1 MQLRRRRQE
10 RSGRCAAPRASPPRT
25 GPRGHGAGS
34 RGRRDLNSLDPRA
47 ECVKT
52 RRTCIRV
59 ISPDL
64 SPTMSDENIGT
75 TLAYTKSPKVSRRT
89 TFQDELQE
97 AISAR
102 AARQQTAEYS
112 DDFDSD
118 EDDETTQKNALL
130 KSEIADDLTSLLDE
144 EKHQQ
149 MTILKSQNL
158 SGDREDEI
166 ECSFIEKSTCHG
178 NEGDHCNESH
188 MAVLHNE
195 REEITQR
202 EFENKPVP
210 KLREHRI
217 KNISSAENVSISAL
231 NDRYKPSP
239 QPRSVL
245 RKSSHVED
253 KDVARAEDKASS
265 SYRLPSF
272 SAPSSLTRLSDK
284 ITSEKRALAESP
296 SPEGPW
302 LTSSSPP
309 FPIHFHS
316 ADETSGDSNLL
327 MCGEGSPS
335 KGQDQ
340 TEDDDCRDLKLENN
354 GRKSPSVIELMMTT
368 VYEKTKKLQKSTN
381 DQLEENLQRL
391 EEKLFADGIKEMS
404 LNDKSEDMA
413 EVSTSEDLDKK
424 EFEYKETLSE
434 KVRPSSSSR
443 SLSSTYLKKA
453 GKTIPP
459 STTTSSQYLGT
470 LKVLDNKHLQKYS
483 AELDKADSLR
493 AAVYQDWLEKK
504 RVFLL
509 ELQRIKRNK
518 AENLKNANEKKEA
531 TKKEEAIASFEAWKA
546 MKEREAKKKLAEK
559 KKLEELKKRRAAE
572 QNEEKKEEAQK
583 AFEKWKEKK
592 AEYLREQ
599 SRKEKRAERI
609 KKKKEEEAI
618 AEKKRDSMSAVDK
631 WNEKKEEFVKQKKTE
646 KIQEKRQQEIE
657 QVEREEKDKRA
668 MEEYERWLEEPPLK
682 GQLSTAKNQQRLEA
696 APAAKHF
703 SDTTSSNFRKRKRG
717 ETRLRKK
724 KRSSRLSLR
733 MKPPLHGA
741 RLAKLCP
748 QGITEMSI
756 ALCEES
762 SCPKF

>member
-1 MQLRRRRQE
+1 MQLRRQE
-10 RSGRCAAPRASPPRT
+10 RSGCCAAPRASFSRT
-25 GPRGHGAGS
+25 GPRGPGTGS
-34 RGRRDLNSLDPRA
+34 HGRRDLSSLEPSA
-47 ECVKT
+47 EGVKT

-59 ISPDL
+59 ISPAF
-64 SPTMSDENIGT
+64 SPTMSDEDIGT

-118 EDDETTQKNALL
+118 EDDDETTQKKALF
-130 KSEIADDLTSLLDE
+130 KSEMADDLSSLLDE

-149 MTILKSQNL
+149 MTILNSQNVT
-158 SGDREDEI
+158 GDREDET
-166 ECSFIEKSTCHG
+166 EWSFIEKSTCHG

-188 MAVLHNE
+188 MAVLQNE
-195 REEITQR
+195 REEITQH

-231 NDRYKPSP
+231 DDRYKPSP
-239 QPRSVL
+239 QPRNVL
-245 RKSSHVED
+245 RKTSHVED
-253 KDVARAEDKASS
+253 KDVARAEDKTASS

-284 ITSEKRALAESP
+284 ITTSEKRALAESP

-316 ADETSGDSNLL
+316 ADEMSGDSDLL

-335 KGQDQ
+335 KGRDQ
-340 TEDDDCRDLKLENN
+340 TEDDDSRDLKLENN

-368 VYEKTKKLQKSTN
+368 VYEKTKKLQKST
-381 DQLEENLQRL
+381 DDKLEENLQTL
-391 EEKLFADGIKEMS
+391 EEKFVADGIKEMS

-413 EVSTSEDLDKK
+413 EVSTSEDSDKK

-518 AENLKNANEKKEA
+518 AEHLKNANEKKEA

-572 QNEEKKEEAQK
+572 QNEEKKEAAQK

-599 SRKEKRAERI
+599 SRKEKQAERI
-609 KKKKEEEAI
+609 KKKKEEEVI

-646 KIQEKRQQEIE
+646 KIQEKRRQEIE
-657 QVEREEKDKRA
+657 QFERGEKDKRA
-668 MEEYERWLEEPPLK
+668 MEEYERWLETKERRDQTEKKQKKLQVILEDETPPPWSPPGK
-682 GQLSTAKNQQRLEA
+682 AV
-696 APAAKHF
+696 
-703 SDTTSSNFRKRKRG
+703 
-717 ETRLRKK
+717 
-724 KRSSRLSLR
+724 SSRNY
-733 MKPPLHGA
+733 
-741 RLAKLCP
+741 
-748 QGITEMSI
+748 
-756 ALCEES
+756 
-762 SCPKF
+762 

>member
-10 RSGRCAAPRASPPRT
+10 WSGCCAAPRASLPRT
-25 GPRGHGAGS
+25 GPRGHGTGGHGTGS
-34 RGRRDLNSLDPRA
+34 HGRRDLSSLEPSA
-47 ECVKT
+47 EGVKT

-59 ISPDL
+59 ISPAFFL
-64 SPTMSDENIGT
+64 TMSDEDIGT

-89 TFQDELQE
+89 PFQDELQE

-118 EDDETTQKNALL
+118 EDDE
-130 KSEIADDLTSLLDE
+130 

-149 MTILKSQNL
+149 MTILNSQNL
-158 SGDREDEI
+158 TGDREDET
-166 ECSFIEKSTCHG
+166 EWSFIEKSTCHG

-188 MAVLHNE
+188 MAVLQNE
-195 REEITQR
+195 REEITQH

-231 NDRYKPSP
+231 DDRYKPSP
-239 QPRSVL
+239 QPRNVL
-245 RKSSHVED
+245 RKTSHVED
-253 KDVARAEDKASS
+253 KDVARAEDKAASS

-284 ITSEKRALAESP
+284 ITTSEKRALAESP

-316 ADETSGDSNLL
+316 ADEMSGDSDLL

-368 VYEKTKKLQKSTN
+368 VYEKTKKLQKST
-381 DQLEENLQRL
+381 DDKLEENLQTL
-391 EEKLFADGIKEMS
+391 EEKFIADGIKEMS

-413 EVSTSEDLDKK
+413 EVRTSEDSNKK

-518 AENLKNANEKKEA
+518 AEHLKNANEKKEA
-531 TKKEEAIASFEAWKA
+531 AKKEEAIASFEAWKA

-572 QNEEKKEEAQK
+572 QNEEKKEAAQK

-609 KKKKEEEAI
+609 KKMKEEEVI

-646 KIQEKRQQEIE
+646 KIQEKRRQEIE
-657 QVEREEKDKRA
+657 QFERGEKDKRA
-668 MEEYERWLEEPPLK
+668 MEEYERWLETKERRDQIEKKQKKLQVILEDETPPPWSPPGK
-682 GQLSTAKNQQRLEA
+682 AV
-696 APAAKHF
+696 
-703 SDTTSSNFRKRKRG
+703 
-717 ETRLRKK
+717 
-724 KRSSRLSLR
+724 SSRNY
-733 MKPPLHGA
+733 
-741 RLAKLCP
+741 
-748 QGITEMSI
+748 
-756 ALCEES
+756 
-762 SCPKF
+762 

>member
-10 RSGRCAAPRASPPRT
+10 WSGCCAAPRASLPRT
-25 GPRGHGAGS
+25 GPRGHGTGGHGTGS
-34 RGRRDLNSLDPRA
+34 HGRRDLSSLEPSA
-47 ECVKT
+47 EGVKT

-59 ISPDL
+59 ISPAFFL
-64 SPTMSDENIGT
+64 TMSDEDIGT

-89 TFQDELQE
+89 PFQDELQE

-118 EDDETTQKNALL
+118 EDDE
-130 KSEIADDLTSLLDE
+130 

-149 MTILKSQNL
+149 MTILNSQNL
-158 SGDREDEI
+158 TGDREDET
-166 ECSFIEKSTCHG
+166 EWSFIEKSTCHG

-188 MAVLHNE
+188 MAVLQNE
-195 REEITQR
+195 REEITQH

-231 NDRYKPSP
+231 DDRYKPSP
-239 QPRSVL
+239 QPRNVL
-245 RKSSHVED
+245 RKTSHVED
-253 KDVARAEDKASS
+253 KDVARAEDKAASS

-284 ITSEKRALAESP
+284 ITTSEKRALAESP

-316 ADETSGDSNLL
+316 ADEMSGDSDLL

-368 VYEKTKKLQKSTN
+368 VYEKTKKLQKST
-381 DQLEENLQRL
+381 DDKLEENLQTL
-391 EEKLFADGIKEMS
+391 EEKFIADGIKEMS

-413 EVSTSEDLDKK
+413 EVRTSEDSNKK

-518 AENLKNANEKKEA
+518 AEHLKNANEKKEA
-531 TKKEEAIASFEAWKA
+531 AKKEEAIASFEAWKA

-572 QNEEKKEEAQK
+572 QNEEKKEAAQK

-609 KKKKEEEAI
+609 KKMKEEEVI

-646 KIQEKRQQEIE
+646 KIQEKRRQEIE
-657 QVEREEKDKRA
+657 QFERGEKDKRA

-682 GQLSTAKNQQRLEA
+682 GQLSTAQNQQRLEA
-696 APAAKHF
+696 APAAK
-703 SDTTSSNFRKRKRG
+703 
-717 ETRLRKK
+717 ETKERRDQIEKK
-724 KRSSRLSLR
+724 QKKLQVILEDETPPPWSPPGKAVSSRNY
-733 MKPPLHGA
+733 
-741 RLAKLCP
+741 
-748 QGITEMSI
+748 
-756 ALCEES
+756 
-762 SCPKF
+762 

>member
-25 GPRGHGAGS
+25 GPRGHGTGS
-34 RGRRDLNSLDPRA
+34 HGRRELSSLEQRA
-47 ECVKT
+47 EGVKT

-64 SPTMSDENIGT
+64 FPTMSDEEIGT

-89 TFQDELQE
+89 TFQNELQE

-118 EDDETTQKNALL
+118 EDEELPENNSAVENTNKKSVAFNITLSDDETTQKKALL
-130 KSEIADDLTSLLDE
+130 KSEIADDLTSLLHE
-144 EKHQQ
+144 EKLQQ

-158 SGDREDEI
+158 SGDREDET
-166 ECSFIEKSTCHG
+166 ECLFIEKLTCRD

-188 MAVLHNE
+188 MAILQNE
-195 REEITQR
+195 REEITQH

-210 KLREHRI
+210 KLREQRI

-231 NDRYKPSP
+231 DDHYKPSP

-265 SYRLPSF
+265 SYRLSSF
-272 SAPSSLTRLSDK
+272 SAPSSLTRLSD
-284 ITSEKRALAESP
+284 IITTSEKRTLAESP

-302 LTSSSPP
+302 LTSSPAP

-316 ADETSGDSNLL
+316 ADEISADSSLL

-340 TEDDDCRDLKLENN
+340 TEDNDCRDLKLENN

-368 VYEKTKKLQKSTN
+368 VYEKTKKLQKSS
-381 DQLEENLQRL
+381 DYQLEENLRTL
-391 EEKLFADGIKEMS
+391 EEKFIANGIKEVS
-404 LNDKSEDMA
+404 LNNKSEDMA
-413 EVSTSEDLDKK
+413 EVSTSEDSDKK
-424 EFEYKETLSE
+424 EFEYKETLSQ

-470 LKVLDNKHLQKYS
+470 LRVLDNKHLQKYS

-546 MKEREAKKKLAEK
+546 MKEKEAKKKLADK
-559 KKLEELKKRRAAE
+559 RKLEELKKRRAAE

-668 MEEYERWLEEPPLK
+668 MEEYERWLEKKERRDQIEKKQKKLQVILEDENPPPWSPPGK
-682 GQLSTAKNQQRLEA
+682 AV
-696 APAAKHF
+696 
-703 SDTTSSNFRKRKRG
+703 
-717 ETRLRKK
+717 
-724 KRSSRLSLR
+724 SSRNY
-733 MKPPLHGA
+733 
-741 RLAKLCP
+741 
-748 QGITEMSI
+748 
-756 ALCEES
+756 
-762 SCPKF
+762 

>member
-1 MQLRRRRQE
+1 MQLRRQE
-10 RSGRCAAPRASPPRT
+10 RSGCCAAPRASFSRT
-25 GPRGHGAGS
+25 GPRGPGTGS
-34 RGRRDLNSLDPRA
+34 HGRRDLSSLEPSA
-47 ECVKT
+47 EGVKT

-59 ISPDL
+59 ISPAF
-64 SPTMSDENIGT
+64 SPTMSDEDIGT

-118 EDDETTQKNALL
+118 EDDE
-130 KSEIADDLTSLLDE
+130 

-149 MTILKSQNL
+149 MTILNSQNL
-158 SGDREDEI
+158 TGDREDET
-166 ECSFIEKSTCHG
+166 EWSFIEKSTCHG

-188 MAVLHNE
+188 MAVLQNE
-195 REEITQR
+195 REEITQH

-231 NDRYKPSP
+231 DDRYKPSP
-239 QPRSVL
+239 QPRNVL
-245 RKSSHVED
+245 RKTSHVED
-253 KDVARAEDKASS
+253 KDVARAEDKTASS

-284 ITSEKRALAESP
+284 ITTSEKRALAESP

-316 ADETSGDSNLL
+316 ADEMSGDSDLL

-335 KGQDQ
+335 KGRDQ
-340 TEDDDCRDLKLENN
+340 TEDDDSRDLKLENN

-368 VYEKTKKLQKSTN
+368 VYEKTKKLQKST
-381 DQLEENLQRL
+381 DDKLEENLQTL
-391 EEKLFADGIKEMS
+391 EEKFIADGIKEMS

-413 EVSTSEDLDKK
+413 EVSTSEDSDKK

-518 AENLKNANEKKEA
+518 AEHLKNANEKKEA

-572 QNEEKKEEAQK
+572 QNEEKKEAAQK
-583 AFEKWKEKK
+583 AAFEKWKEKK

-599 SRKEKRAERI
+599 SRKEKQAERI
-609 KKKKEEEAI
+609 KKKKEEEVI

-646 KIQEKRQQEIE
+646 KIQEKRRQEIE
-657 QVEREEKDKRA
+657 QFERGEKDKRA
-668 MEEYERWLEEPPLK
+668 MEEYERWLETKERRDQTEKKQKKLQVILEDETPPPWSPPGK
-682 GQLSTAKNQQRLEA
+682 AV
-696 APAAKHF
+696 
-703 SDTTSSNFRKRKRG
+703 
-717 ETRLRKK
+717 
-724 KRSSRLSLR
+724 SSRNY
-733 MKPPLHGA
+733 
-741 RLAKLCP
+741 
-748 QGITEMSI
+748 
-756 ALCEES
+756 
-762 SCPKF
+762 

>member
-1 MQLRRRRQE
+1 MQLRRRRPE
-10 RSGRCAAPRASPPRT
+10 RSGRCAAPGASLPGT
-25 GPRGHGAGS
+25 GPRGHGTGS
-34 RGRRDLNSLDPRA
+34 HGRRDLSSLQPSA
-47 ECVKT
+47 EDLKT

-64 SPTMSDENIGT
+64 FPTMSDEDIGT

-118 EDDETTQKNALL
+118 EDDE
-130 KSEIADDLTSLLDE
+130 

-149 MTILKSQNL
+149 MTILNSQNL
-158 SGDREDEI
+158 AGDREDET
-166 ECSFIEKSTCHG
+166 EWSFIEKSTSHG
-178 NEGDHCNESH
+178 NEGDRCNESL
-188 MAVLHNE
+188 MAVLQNE
-195 REEITQR
+195 REEITQH

-231 NDRYKPSP
+231 DDRSKPSP

-253 KDVARAEDKASS
+253 KDVVRAEDKAASS

-272 SAPSSLTRLSDK
+272 SAPSSLTRLSAR
-284 ITSEKRALAESP
+284 ITTSEKRALAESP
-296 SPEGPW
+296 SPEGPL

-335 KGQDQ
+335 KGQNQ

-368 VYEKTKKLQKSTN
+368 VYEKTKKLQKSA
-381 DQLEENLQRL
+381 DDELEENLQTL
-391 EEKLFADGIKEMS
+391 EEKFIADGIKEMS
-404 LNDKSEDMA
+404 LIDKSEDMA
-413 EVSTSEDLDKK
+413 EVSTSEDSDKK

-443 SLSSTYLKKA
+443 SLSSAYLKKA

-518 AENLKNANEKKEA
+518 AEHLKNANEKKEA

-559 KKLEELKKRRAAE
+559 KKLEELKKRKAAE

-583 AFEKWKEKK
+583 AAFEKWKEKK

-599 SRKEKRAERI
+599 SRKEKLAERI

-646 KIQEKRQQEIE
+646 KIQEKRRQEIE
-657 QVEREEKDKRA
+657 QFEREEKDKRA
-668 MEEYERWLEEPPLK
+668 MEEYERWLCQEEPPLK
-682 GQLSTAKNQQRLEA
+682 GLLSTAQNQQRLEA
-696 APAAKHF
+696 APAAKEKKE
-703 SDTTSSNFRKRKRG
+703 RKDQI
-717 ETRLRKK
+717 EKK
-724 KRSSRLSLR
+724 QKKLQVILEDEIRPAWSPPGKAVSSRNY
-733 MKPPLHGA
+733 
-741 RLAKLCP
+741 
-748 QGITEMSI
+748 
-756 ALCEES
+756 
-762 SCPKF
+762 

>member
-25 GPRGHGAGS
+25 GPRGHGTGS
-34 RGRRDLNSLDPRA
+34 HGRRDLSSLDQRA
-47 ECVKT
+47 EGVKT

-64 SPTMSDENIGT
+64 FPTMSDEDIGT

-89 TFQDELQE
+89 TFQD
-97 AISAR
+97 
-102 AARQQTAEYS
+102 
-112 DDFDSD
+112 
-118 EDDETTQKNALL
+118 
-130 KSEIADDLTSLLDE
+130 
-144 EKHQQ
+144 
-149 MTILKSQNL
+149 NL
-158 SGDREDEI
+158 YQ
-166 ECSFIEKSTCHG
+166 F
-178 NEGDHCNESH
+178 
-188 MAVLHNE
+188 
-195 REEITQR
+195 
-202 EFENKPVP
+202 
-210 KLREHRI
+210 
-217 KNISSAENVSISAL
+217 AENVSISAL
-231 NDRYKPSP
+231 DDHYKPSP

-253 KDVARAEDKASS
+253 KDVAKAEDKASS
-265 SYRLPSF
+265 SYRLSSF

-284 ITSEKRALAESP
+284 ITTSEKRALAESP

-302 LTSSSPP
+302 LTSSPPP

-335 KGQDQ
+335 KAQDQ
-340 TEDDDCRDLKLENN
+340 TVDDDCRDLKLENN

-368 VYEKTKKLQKSTN
+368 VYEKTKKLQKSTD
-381 DQLEENLQRL
+381 DQLEENLQTL
-391 EEKLFADGIKEMS
+391 EEKFIADGIKEMS

-413 EVSTSEDLDKK
+413 EMSTSEDSDKK
-424 EFEYKETLSE
+424 EFEYKETLSQ

-453 GKTIPP
+453 GKTIPS

-583 AFEKWKEKK
+583 AAFEKWKEKK

-668 MEEYERWLEEPPLK
+668 LEEYERWLEKKERRDQIEKKQKKLQVILEDETPPPWSPPGK
-682 GQLSTAKNQQRLEA
+682 AV
-696 APAAKHF
+696 
-703 SDTTSSNFRKRKRG
+703 
-717 ETRLRKK
+717 
-724 KRSSRLSLR
+724 SSRNY
-733 MKPPLHGA
+733 
-741 RLAKLCP
+741 
-748 QGITEMSI
+748 
-756 ALCEES
+756 
-762 SCPKF
+762 

>member
-25 GPRGHGAGS
+25 GPRGHGTGS
-34 RGRRDLNSLDPRA
+34 HGRRDLSSLHQRA
-47 ECVKT
+47 EGVKT

-64 SPTMSDENIGT
+64 FPTMSDEDIGT
-75 TLAYTKSPKVSRRT
+75 TLAYTKSPKLSRRT
-89 TFQDELQE
+89 TFQNELQE

-118 EDDETTQKNALL
+118 EDEELPENNSAVENTNKKSVAFDITLSDDETTQKKALL
-130 KSEIADDLTSLLDE
+130 KSEIADDLTSLLDD

-158 SGDREDEI
+158 SGDREDET
-166 ECSFIEKSTCHG
+166 ECSFIEKLTCHG
-178 NEGDHCNESH
+178 NEGDYCNESH
-188 MAVLHNE
+188 MAVLQHE
-195 REEITQR
+195 GEEITQH

-231 NDRYKPSP
+231 DDHYKPSP

-253 KDVARAEDKASS
+253 KDVARAEDKAAS
-265 SYRLPSF
+265 SYRLSSF

-284 ITSEKRALAESP
+284 ITTSEKRALAESP

-302 LTSSSPP
+302 LTSSPPP

-327 MCGEGSPS
+327 MCGEGFPS
-335 KGQDQ
+335 KAQDQ
-340 TEDDDCRDLKLENN
+340 TVDDDCRDLKLENN

-368 VYEKTKKLQKSTN
+368 VYEKTKKLQKSTD
-381 DQLEENLQRL
+381 DQLEENLQTL
-391 EEKLFADGIKEMS
+391 EEKFIADGIKEMS

-424 EFEYKETLSE
+424 EFEYKETLAQ

-453 GKTIPP
+453 GKTIPS

-531 TKKEEAIASFEAWKA
+531 IKKEEAIASFEAWKV

-583 AFEKWKEKK
+583 AAFEKWKEKK

-668 MEEYERWLEEPPLK
+668 LEEYERWLEKKERRDQIEKKQKKLQVILEDETPPPWSPPGK
-682 GQLSTAKNQQRLEA
+682 AV
-696 APAAKHF
+696 
-703 SDTTSSNFRKRKRG
+703 
-717 ETRLRKK
+717 
-724 KRSSRLSLR
+724 SSRNY
-733 MKPPLHGA
+733 
-741 RLAKLCP
+741 
-748 QGITEMSI
+748 
-756 ALCEES
+756 
-762 SCPKF
+762 

>member
-1 MQLRRRRQE
+1 MQLRRQE
-10 RSGRCAAPRASPPRT
+10 RSGCCAAPRASFSRT
-25 GPRGHGAGS
+25 GPRGPGTGS
-34 RGRRDLNSLDPRA
+34 HGRRDLSSLEPSA
-47 ECVKT
+47 EGVKT

-59 ISPDL
+59 ISPAF
-64 SPTMSDENIGT
+64 SPTMSDEDIGT

-118 EDDETTQKNALL
+118 EDDDETTQKKALF
-130 KSEIADDLTSLLDE
+130 KSEMADDLSSLLDE

-149 MTILKSQNL
+149 MTILNSQNL
-158 SGDREDEI
+158 TGDREDET
-166 ECSFIEKSTCHG
+166 EWSFIEKSTCHG

-188 MAVLHNE
+188 MAVLQNE
-195 REEITQR
+195 REEITQH

-231 NDRYKPSP
+231 DDRYKPSP
-239 QPRSVL
+239 QPRNVL
-245 RKSSHVED
+245 RKTSHVED
-253 KDVARAEDKASS
+253 KDVARAEDKTASS

-284 ITSEKRALAESP
+284 ITTSEKRALAESP

-316 ADETSGDSNLL
+316 ADEMSGDSDLL

-335 KGQDQ
+335 KGRDQ
-340 TEDDDCRDLKLENN
+340 TEDDDSRDLKLENN

-368 VYEKTKKLQKSTN
+368 VYEKTKKLQKST
-381 DQLEENLQRL
+381 DDKLEENLQTL
-391 EEKLFADGIKEMS
+391 EEKFIADGIKEMS

-413 EVSTSEDLDKK
+413 EVSTSEDSDKK

-518 AENLKNANEKKEA
+518 AEHLKNANE
-531 TKKEEAIASFEAWKA
+531 
-546 MKEREAKKKLAEK
+546 
-559 KKLEELKKRRAAE
+559 
-572 QNEEKKEEAQK
+572 K

-599 SRKEKRAERI
+599 SRKEKQAERI
-609 KKKKEEEAI
+609 KKKKEEEVI

-646 KIQEKRQQEIE
+646 KIQEKRRQEIE
-657 QVEREEKDKRA
+657 QFERGEKDKRA
-668 MEEYERWLEEPPLK
+668 MEEYERWLETKERRDQTEKKQKKLQVILEDETPPPWSPPGK
-682 GQLSTAKNQQRLEA
+682 AV
-696 APAAKHF
+696 
-703 SDTTSSNFRKRKRG
+703 
-717 ETRLRKK
+717 
-724 KRSSRLSLR
+724 SSRNY
-733 MKPPLHGA
+733 
-741 RLAKLCP
+741 
-748 QGITEMSI
+748 
-756 ALCEES
+756 
-762 SCPKF
+762 

>member
-10 RSGRCAAPRASPPRT
+10 LSGRCGAPRASPPQP
-25 GPRGHGAGS
+25 GQSGRGGLS
-34 RGRRDLNSLDPRA
+34 SLGRRA

-52 RRTCIRV
+52 RRKCIGV
-59 ISPDL
+59 ISPACFP
-64 SPTMSDENIGT
+64 SMSDEALGT
-75 TLAYTKSPKVSRRT
+75 TLAYTGSRKVATRT
-89 TFQDELQE
+89 AFQDELQE

-118 EDDETTQKNALL
+118 EGEELPEDNSALENTIKKSVALEITLSDNKTAQKEAVM
-130 KSEIADDLTSLLDE
+130 KSELADELSSALDE
-144 EKHQQ
+144 AKHQQ

-158 SGDREDEI
+158 TGVRDES
-166 ECSFIEKSTCHG
+166 ECSFAEEATFGGS
-178 NEGDHCNESH
+178 EGDHCNESP
-188 MAVLHNE
+188 MAALQNE
-195 REEITQR
+195 RKEITQC

-231 NDRYKPSP
+231 DDYCKPSP
-239 QPRSVL
+239 LPRSVL
-245 RKSSHVED
+245 RKSSHTED
-253 KDVARAEDKASS
+253 KDVTRAEDKDCS
-265 SYRLPSF
+265 SYRLSSF

-284 ITSEKRALAESP
+284 ITSEKRVIAESP

-302 LTSSSPP
+302 LASSSSP

-316 ADETSGDSNLL
+316 TDETCGDSSLL

-340 TEDDDCRDLKLENN
+340 IEGNDCSVLRLENN
-354 GRKSPSVIELMMTT
+354 GRESPSVIELMMTT
-368 VYEKTKKLQKSTN
+368 VYEKTKKLQKST
-381 DQLEENLQRL
+381 DDHLEENLQTL
-391 EEKLFADGIKEMS
+391 EEQFVADGIKEMS
-404 LNDKSEDMA
+404 LNEKSEDMA
-413 EVSTSEDLDKK
+413 GVNTSELTVKK
-424 EFEYKETLSE
+424 EIENKEPLSQ
-434 KVRPSSSSR
+434 KVKPSGR

-453 GKTIPP
+453 GKTIPL

-504 RVFLL
+504 RVFLM

-531 TKKEEAIASFEAWKA
+531 AKKEEAIASFEAWKA

-559 KKLEELKKRRAAE
+559 KKLEELKKQRAAE

-583 AFEKWKEKK
+583 AAFEKWKEKK
-592 AEYLREQ
+592 AEYLKEQ
-599 SRKEKRAERI
+599 SKKEKRAEKI

-631 WNEKKEEFVKQKKTE
+631 WNEKKEEFIKQKKTE
-646 KIQEKRQQEIE
+646 KIQEKRKQEAE
-657 QVEREEKDKRA
+657 HFEKQEKDKRA
-668 MEEYERWLEEPPLK
+668 MEEYERWLTTAVIPEKILK
-682 GQLSTAKNQQRLEA
+682 
-696 APAAKHF
+696 
-703 SDTTSSNFRKRKRG
+703 RKRKRRG
-717 ETRLRKK
+717 TRLRKN
-724 KRSSRLSLR
+724 KRSSKLSLR
-733 MKPPLHGA
+733 MKPRLHGA
-741 RLAKLCP
+741 HLAKLCL
-748 QGITEMSI
+748 QGTTEMSI
-756 ALCEES
+756 SLCEENS
-762 SCPKF
+762 FSKF

>member
-1 MQLRRRRQE
+1 MQLRRQE
-10 RSGRCAAPRASPPRT
+10 RSGCCAAPRASFSRT
-25 GPRGHGAGS
+25 GPRGPGTGS
-34 RGRRDLNSLDPRA
+34 HGRRDLSSLEPSA
-47 ECVKT
+47 EGVKT

-59 ISPDL
+59 ISPAF
-64 SPTMSDENIGT
+64 SPTMSDEDIGT

-118 EDDETTQKNALL
+118 EDDDETTQKKALF
-130 KSEIADDLTSLLDE
+130 KSEMADDLSSLLDE

-149 MTILKSQNL
+149 MTILNSQNL
-158 SGDREDEI
+158 TGDREDET
-166 ECSFIEKSTCHG
+166 EWSFIEKSTCHG

-188 MAVLHNE
+188 MAVLQNE
-195 REEITQR
+195 REEITQH

-231 NDRYKPSP
+231 DDRYKPSP
-239 QPRSVL
+239 QPRNVL
-245 RKSSHVED
+245 RKTSHVED
-253 KDVARAEDKASS
+253 KDVARAEDKTASS

-284 ITSEKRALAESP
+284 ITTSEKRALAESP

-316 ADETSGDSNLL
+316 ADEMSGDSDLL

-335 KGQDQ
+335 KGRDQ
-340 TEDDDCRDLKLENN
+340 TEDDDSRDLKLENN

-368 VYEKTKKLQKSTN
+368 VYEKTKKLQKST
-381 DQLEENLQRL
+381 DDKLEENLQTL
-391 EEKLFADGIKEMS
+391 EEKFIADGIKEMS

-413 EVSTSEDLDKK
+413 EVSTSEDSDKK

-518 AENLKNANEKKEA
+518 AEHLKNANEKKEA

-572 QNEEKKEEAQK
+572 QNEEKKEAAQK

-599 SRKEKRAERI
+599 SRKEKQAERI
-609 KKKKEEEAI
+609 KKKKEEEVI

-646 KIQEKRQQEIE
+646 KIQEKRRQEIE
-657 QVEREEKDKRA
+657 QFERGEKDKRA
-668 MEEYERWLEEPPLK
+668 MEEYERWLETKERRDQTEKKQKKLQVILEDETPPPWSPPGK
-682 GQLSTAKNQQRLEA
+682 AV
-696 APAAKHF
+696 
-703 SDTTSSNFRKRKRG
+703 
-717 ETRLRKK
+717 
-724 KRSSRLSLR
+724 SSRNY
-733 MKPPLHGA
+733 
-741 RLAKLCP
+741 
-748 QGITEMSI
+748 
-756 ALCEES
+756 
-762 SCPKF
+762 

>member
-25 GPRGHGAGS
+25 GPRGHGTGS
-34 RGRRDLNSLDPRA
+34 HGRRDLSSLHQRA
-47 ECVKT
+47 EGVKT

-64 SPTMSDENIGT
+64 FPTMSDEDIGT
-75 TLAYTKSPKVSRRT
+75 TLAYTKSPKFSRRT
-89 TFQDELQE
+89 TFQNELQE

-118 EDDETTQKNALL
+118 EDEELPENNSAVENTNKKSVAFDITLSDDETTQKKALL

-158 SGDREDEI
+158 SGDREDET
-166 ECSFIEKSTCHG
+166 ECSFIEKLTCHG
-178 NEGDHCNESH
+178 NEGDYCNESH
-188 MAVLHNE
+188 MAVLQHE
-195 REEITQR
+195 GEEITQH

-231 NDRYKPSP
+231 DDHSKPSP

-265 SYRLPSF
+265 SYRLSSF

-284 ITSEKRALAESP
+284 ITTSEKRALAESP

-302 LTSSSPP
+302 LTSSPPP

-327 MCGEGSPS
+327 MCGEGFPS
-335 KGQDQ
+335 KAQDQ
-340 TEDDDCRDLKLENN
+340 TVDDDCRDLKLENN

-368 VYEKTKKLQKSTN
+368 VYEKTKKLQKSTD
-381 DQLEENLQRL
+381 DQLEENLQTL
-391 EEKLFADGIKEMS
+391 EEKFIADGIKEMS

-424 EFEYKETLSE
+424 EFEYKESLAQ

-453 GKTIPP
+453 GKTIPS

-518 AENLKNANEKKEA
+518 VENLKNANE
-531 TKKEEAIASFEAWKA
+531 
-546 MKEREAKKKLAEK
+546 
-559 KKLEELKKRRAAE
+559 
-572 QNEEKKEEAQK
+572 K

-618 AEKKRDSMSAVDK
+618 AEKKRDNMSAVDK

-668 MEEYERWLEEPPLK
+668 LEEYERWLEKKERRDQIEKKQKKLQVILEDETPPPWSPPGK
-682 GQLSTAKNQQRLEA
+682 AV
-696 APAAKHF
+696 
-703 SDTTSSNFRKRKRG
+703 
-717 ETRLRKK
+717 
-724 KRSSRLSLR
+724 SSRNY
-733 MKPPLHGA
+733 
-741 RLAKLCP
+741 
-748 QGITEMSI
+748 
-756 ALCEES
+756 
-762 SCPKF
+762 